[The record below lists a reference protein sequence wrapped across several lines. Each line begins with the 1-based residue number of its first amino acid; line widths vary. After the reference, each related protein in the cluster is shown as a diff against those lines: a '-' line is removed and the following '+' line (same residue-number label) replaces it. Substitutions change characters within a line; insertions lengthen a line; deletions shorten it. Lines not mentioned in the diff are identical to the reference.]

1 MLILLL
7 STSGAVYLDNPKRAA
22 CEGGEPVAFDTTG
35 SSFKLRAY
43 NISIDD
49 PNGVPLGY
57 LPSPTTSSYENDQK
71 SVLQELA
78 VRSTLFS

>member
-22 CEGGEPVAFDTTG
+22 CGGEPEAFDTTG

-43 NISIDD
+43 NIGIDD
-49 PNGVPLGY
+49 PDGVPLGY